1 MIYIQNELSLPTQA
15 FITKEEV
22 NSKTGSIVKLFFH
35 IECKVEATEPE
46 EIGVEHLLR

>member
-1 MIYIQNELSLPTQA
+1 MPTQA

-22 NSKTGSIVKLFFH
+22 DPKTGSINKSFFH
-35 IECKVEATEPE
+35 IESKVEATEPE